1 MTNIAVILA
10 GGSGHRIGGGIPK
23 QLLPLADGKS
33 ILEHAI
39 NAFEIAPCIHQ
50 IGVVMHKDYITQAQ
64 ALVQRN
70 GWHKVAWIIPG
81 GNERWQSS
89 VNAITKI
96 QEDIN
101 NQLRIN
107 QLINN
112 QQGNNHLNNTQ
123 PITDEESVNIIL
135 HDAARPFVTKQIIQD
150 VCTALTRYQA
160 VTVALPATDTI
171 YRITPDQTIA
181 EIPPRQTIMYAQTPQ
196 AFRLTTISEAYHK
209 ALQDSTQPTKH
220 QHASPT
226 QLAEHLQATDDC
238 GIVHQYLPNIP
249 IHIVL
254 GAPSNRKI
262 TYPEDLNK

>member
-10 GGSGHRIGGGIPK
+10 GGSGRRIGGGIPK

-39 NAFEIAPCIHQ
+39 YAFESAPSIHQ

-64 ALVQRN
+64 ELVQRN

-101 NQLRIN
+101 NQLRVN
-107 QLINN
+107 QLINSQQGN
-112 QQGNNHLNNTQ
+112 DHLNNLQLINSQQGNNYLNNTQ
-123 PITDEESVNIIL
+123 PITDENQINILL
-135 HDAARPFVTKQIIQD
+135 HDAARPFVTQQIIQD
-150 VCTALTRYQA
+150 VCTALTHYQA
-160 VTVALPATDTI
+160 VTVALPATD
-171 YRITPDQTIA
+171 
-181 EIPPRQTIMYAQTPQ
+181 
-196 AFRLTTISEAYHK
+196 
-209 ALQDSTQPTKH
+209 
-220 QHASPT
+220 
-226 QLAEHLQATDDC
+226 DC
-238 GIVHQYLPNIP
+238 GIVHEYLPTTN
-249 IHIVL
+249 IHIVP

-262 TYPEDLNK
+262 TYPEDLKNE

>member
-10 GGSGHRIGGGIPK
+10 GGSGRRIGGGIPK

-39 NAFEIAPCIHQ
+39 SAFESAPSIHQ

-96 QEDIN
+96 QEN
-101 NQLRIN
+101 LNS
-107 QLINN
+107 
-112 QQGNNHLNNTQ
+112 HLNNTQ
-123 PITDEESVNIIL
+123 PIIDEESVNVLL
-135 HDAARPFVTKQIIQD
+135 HDAARPFVTQQIIQD

-160 VTVALPATDTI
+160 VTVAIPATDTI
-171 YRITPDQTIA
+171 YRITPNKTIA
-181 EIPPRQTIMYAQTPQ
+181 EIPPRQSIMYAQTPQ
-196 AFRLTTISEAYHK
+196 AFRLTTISEAYRL
-209 ALQDSTQPTKH
+209 ALQDSN
-220 QHASPT
+220 
-226 QLAEHLQATDDC
+226 LQATDDC
-238 GIVHQYLPNIP
+238 GIVHQYLPDIP
-249 IHIVL
+249 IHIVP

-262 TYPEDLNK
+262 TYPEDLKNE